1 MAPFVPLRERWPVPR
16 LAPTL
21 LLLLLAL
28 AGLGAGIGTAVAVA
42 QEPTPPPAPVT
53 TAPQPSEGVRVS
65 GSLNNAGQR
74 LGGVTVR
81 ARDTTGAEVAEATS
95 AREGLAE

>member
-1 MAPFVPLRERWPVPR
+1 MALFVPLRERWPVPR

-28 AGLGAGIGTAVAVA
+28 AGLGAGTAVA

-81 ARDTTGAEVAEATS
+81 ARDTTDRKSVV
-95 AREGLAE
+95 